1 MSRIPAVF
9 FGPPLRWAL
18 IPSAAVGAVVA
29 AVLLNQQPGEVLA
42 PPVKVTALKPSSAD
56 DLDAPSVPQGLEAVT
71 DRERMPMEV
80 RYGVPSPATAF
91 LWVDR
96 PRFDRG

>member
-9 FGPPLRWAL
+9 WGPPLRWAL

-29 AVLLNQQPGEVLA
+29 TVLLNQQPGEVLA
-42 PPVKVTALKPSSAD
+42 HPVKVTALKPLSAD
-56 DLDAPSVPQGLEAVT
+56 ALDAPSVTQGSEGVADL
-71 DRERMPMEV
+71 ERMPMEV
-80 RYGVPSPATAF
+80 RYGVPSSSTAF

-96 PRFDRG
+96 PQFDRG

>member
-9 FGPPLRWAL
+9 WGPPLRWAL

-29 AVLLNQQPGEVLA
+29 TVLLNQQPGEVLA
-42 PPVKVTALKPSSAD
+42 PPVKVTALKPLSAD
-56 DLDAPSVPQGLEAVT
+56 ALDAPSVTQGSEGVADL
-71 DRERMPMEV
+71 ERMPMEV
-80 RYGVPSPATAF
+80 RYGVPSSSTAF

-96 PRFDRG
+96 PQFDRG